1 MTWPGLGLYNV
12 LLEIKN
18 HLSDHRLYC
27 ELLAGEQQTSV
38 SIYPD
43 CKHKHATILL
53 YYFSLC
59 YLFSLC
65 KFQGCNQLFNIW
77 GYQKWKPCFDRTLFW
92 ILVFIALLLY
102 SLLYCHLLTPPTTPS
117 FSLFFFIILLTY
129 FAVII
134 LMFLSG
140 LALGVAEQQVCPVC
154 FIFFFFLHLSHLAV
168 FHYYWYPPLYFR
180 QAEGLCRE
188 ETREAVK
195 VSSGNL
201 VRPWSRVIWQARYGI
216 HFTKK
221 ERMRGKSEREEI
233 GGDWEGHW
241 WSKKEMMNLNSNNC
255 MVTTAWCLF

>member
-102 SLLYCHLLTPPTTPS
+102 SLLYCHLVTPPTTPS

-154 FIFFFFLHLSHLAV
+154 FIFFFFSPSFPSCCFSLLLVSAFV
-168 FHYYWYPPLYFR
+168 F
-180 QAEGLCRE
+180 QAGRGL
-188 ETREAVK
+188 V
-195 VSSGNL
+195 
-201 VRPWSRVIWQARYGI
+201 Q
-216 HFTKK
+216 
-221 ERMRGKSEREEI
+221 RGDQRGSKSQQ
-233 GGDWEGHW
+233 W
-241 WSKKEMMNLNSNNC
+241 
-255 MVTTAWCLF
+255 